1 MNIYLAMRYFGE
13 LNMTQ
18 LEFRKKLTFELIHNT
33 LKSGTEEE
41 RPERRRNTRRNTLH
55 KIITDP
61 THSGFEVG
69 KWVKSAS
76 KITNSINMT
85 LRDAQILLELCV
97 TAQKT
102 YFDATHVSRFTL
114 WTPHHEIAISTE
126 FSFLFL
132 FLLFLIITAKLLI
145 GIYSFLSRLIIEV
158 I

>member
-1 MNIYLAMRYFGE
+1 
-13 LNMTQ
+13 
-18 LEFRKKLTFELIHNT
+18 
-33 LKSGTEEE
+33 
-41 RPERRRNTRRNTLH
+41 
-55 KIITDP
+55 
-61 THSGFEVG
+61 
-69 KWVKSAS
+69 
-76 KITNSINMT
+76 MT

-132 FLLFLIITAKLLI
+132 FLLALIITVKSKLLI
-145 GIYSFLSRLIIEV
+145 GIYSFLRRLIIEV